1 MIQCPPYMDY
11 TIYSYIRQQ
20 YKSFFQKKISRKTLI
35 NTMHS
40 GYVMD
45 YSTAKEWRGIK

>member
-1 MIQCPPYMDY
+1 M
-11 TIYSYIRQQ
+11 
-20 YKSFFQKKISRKTLI
+20 I

-45 YSTAKEWRGIK
+45 YSTAKEWLEYRKVRGVPMGDALKNVE